1 MATAILIDGAFFLR
15 RFRHAF
21 PDHDRESPQSVAQG
35 VHLLVNWHLVQRLG
49 PSIVNDI
56 IARNHLLEESREFY
70 RVFFYDCPPLT
81 KRVHTPLGHKSIDF
95 SKSAEAVFR
104 LNLHSELRKLRK
116 VAIRLGRLNDTSRWR
131 LTEQATD
138 RLIADPKGFQ
148 PTDDDFDIDT
158 KQKGVD
164 MRMGLDVA
172 SLAFKGQVDQIV
184 MVAADGDFVPAAK
197 LARREGIDIILDR
210 MGDQRAARDLIDHVD
225 AVRDC
230 RLPRQKHRDQ

>member
-1 MATAILIDGAFFLR
+1 VATAILVDGAFFLR
-15 RFRHAF
+15 RFRYAF
-21 PDHDRESPQSVAQG
+21 PDHDRGSAESVAHG
-35 VHLLVNWHLVQRLG
+35 LHLLVNWHLVQRLG
-49 PSIVNDI
+49 PATVNEI
-56 IARNHLLEESREFY
+56 LARRHLLEESREFY
-70 RVFFYDCPPLT
+70 RVFFYDCSPLT

-95 SKSAEAVFR
+95 SKSVEAVFR
-104 LNLHSELRKLRK
+104 LQLHSEIRKQRK
-116 VAIRLGRLNDTSRWR
+116 VAVRLGRLNDTSRWR
-131 LTEQATD
+131 LTEKATD
-138 RLIADPKGFQ
+138 RLIADPKNFQ
-148 PTDDDFDIDT
+148 ATDDDFDIDT

-197 LARREGIDIILDR
+197 LARREGIDVILDR

-230 RLPRQKHRDQ
+230 RLPRENPRDR

>member
-1 MATAILIDGAFFLR
+1 VATAILVDGAFFLR
-15 RFRHAF
+15 RFRYAF
-21 PDHDRESPQSVAQG
+21 PDHDRGSAESVAHG
-35 VHLLVNWHLVQRLG
+35 LHLLVNWHLVQRLG
-49 PSIVNDI
+49 PATVNEI
-56 IARNHLLEESREFY
+56 LARRHPLEESREFY
-70 RVFFYDCPPLT
+70 RVFFYDCSPLT

-95 SKSAEAVFR
+95 SKSVEAVFR
-104 LNLHSELRKLRK
+104 LQLHSEIRKQRK
-116 VAIRLGRLNDTSRWR
+116 VAVRLGRLNDTSRWR
-131 LTEQATD
+131 LTEKATD
-138 RLIADPKGFQ
+138 RLIADPKNFQ
-148 PTDDDFDIDT
+148 ATDDDFDIDT

-197 LARREGIDIILDR
+197 LARREGIDVILDR

-230 RLPRQKHRDQ
+230 RLPRENPRDR